1 MEDALASVGDLE
13 KKLNSARQSLIT
25 LNDNIRRFVG
35 RGLKDSR
42 FLLIS

>member
-1 MEDALASVGDLE
+1 MEDASVVDLE
-13 KKLNSARQSLIT
+13 KKLNSARQSLIS